1 MKLQVISKGPILNGY
16 SRSVKDCC
24 HYFKA
29 PSLASSVFRTWGQS
43 KKAMVLNDKGKGDWK
58 ESSSHHHV
66 DAYFHVFLLCLPPP
80 FVGVCFACDKAWNL
94 QCELRWPLNS

>member
-29 PSLASSVFRTWGQS
+29 PSLASSVFRTRGQS
-43 KKAMVLNDKGKGDWK
+43 KKAMVLHDKGEGDWRR
-58 ESSSHHHV
+58 SSPHHRV
-66 DAYFHVFLLCLPPP
+66 DAYFHVFLPCLPPP
-80 FVGVCFACDKAWNL
+80 FVGVCFVCNGAWNL
-94 QCELRWPLNS
+94 QCGLKWPLNS